1 MGGRVKSSTAP
12 STDHEPLTGL
22 LAHKYVLSLLTLK
35 REGSTMAMLSA
46 RGVEVDTIDE
56 LIAAGLA
63 NATIERV
70 GRRAIEITRVKITE
84 AGRRALFELQYCGPA
99 AGMIDSL
106 DEAKA
111 AFQAAWERHE
121 GPHDHMERRAVRTP
135 H

>member
-1 MGGRVKSSTAP
+1 MLPKLDGCFGRGNYGRRVKSSTVP
-12 STDHEPLTGL
+12 STEHEPQTGL
-22 LAHKYVLSLLTLK
+22 LAHKYALSILTPK

-46 RGVEVDTIDE
+46 RGVEVDAIDE

-63 NATIERV
+63 TATIERV

-111 AFQAAWERHE
+111 TFEGVGAA
-121 GPHDHMERRAVRTP
+121 
-135 H
+135 